1 MVENNFNRPLSLIN
15 KKPNGTQMLINGYY
29 FYMIPDV
36 VMKYANR
43 VLTER
48 ERRLYYAICGQAE
61 RDRNGKPCCWAISHY
76 CEIANIKSNH
86 YADVLSGLVK
96 KGFIVHD
103 KFKSIEV
110 LYPIGENEYI
120 NERGEIISKQL
131 EGALPNLGMSK
142 SIPNLGKVDSD
153 FGNRADQLGN
163 EYSQSSA
170 NNREI
175 DIDKELDIEGL
186 PSREKKCRKEV
197 KEIVEE
203 LAEEYNIALLLI
215 RQIKELR
222 KEGFTY
228 EFILTAIERKDFSYF
243 KDGFNLLFYKPYQEE
258 VMLMIEERRIVE
270 EKSKAELQ
278 AMIEMSVR

>member
-1 MVENNFNRPLSLIN
+1 MNDKFNLPLVLIN
-15 KKPNGTQMLINGYY
+15 KKPSGTQMVMNGYG
-29 FYMIPDV
+29 FYMIPDL
-36 VMKYANR
+36 VMQYANR
-43 VLTER
+43 VLTDR

-61 RDRNGKPCCWAISHY
+61 KDKNGKPYCWAISHY
-76 CEIANIKSNH
+76 CDIANIKSNH
-86 YADVLSGLVK
+86 YAEILSGLVK

-120 NERGEIISKQL
+120 NENGEIVSKQL

-142 SIPNLGKVDSD
+142 SITKLGKVDSD
-153 FGNRADQLGN
+153 FGNRAHQIGN

-175 DIDKELDIEGL
+175 DIDKELDREELPLRARESKYKREVIEIL
-186 PSREKKCRKEV
+186 K
-197 KEIVEE
+197 E

-243 KDGFNLLFYKPYQEE
+243 KNGFNLLFHKQYQEE
-258 VMLMIEERRIVE
+258 VLLMIEERRIAE
-270 EKSKAELQ
+270 EKTIAEMQ
-278 AMIEMSVR
+278 AMI

>member
-1 MVENNFNRPLSLIN
+1 MNDYFNKSLLLIN
-15 KKPNGTQMLINGYY
+15 KKPSGTQMVINGYY
-29 FYMIPDV
+29 FYMIPDL

-43 VLTER
+43 ALTDR

-61 RDRNGKPCCWAISHY
+61 KDKNGKPYYWAISHY
-76 CEIANIKSNH
+76 CDIANIQSNH
-86 YADVLSGLVK
+86 YSEVLSGLVK

-120 NERGEIISKQL
+120 NEEGEIISKQL
-131 EGALPNLGMSK
+131 EGALPNLGTSK
-142 SIPNLGKVDSD
+142 SITKLGKVDSD
-153 FGNRADQLGN
+153 FGNRAHQIGN
-163 EYSQSSA
+163 EYSQGSA

-175 DIDKELDIEGL
+175 DIDKELDKEGL
-186 PSREKKCRKEV
+186 PLREKKCRKEV

-215 RQIKELR
+215 SQIKELR
-222 KEGFTY
+222 KDGFTY

-243 KDGFNLLFYKPYQEE
+243 KNGLNLLFHKQYQEE
-258 VMLMIEERRIVE
+258 VLLMIEERRIAE
-270 EKSKAELQ
+270 EKSIAEMQ
-278 AMIEMSVR
+278 AMI

>member
-1 MVENNFNRPLSLIN
+1 MANDNYNKPLLLIN
-15 KKPNGTQMLINGYY
+15 KKPNGSQMVMNGYY

-43 VLTER
+43 ALTER

-61 RDRNGKPCCWAISHY
+61 KDKNGKPYCWAISHY
-76 CEIANIKSNH
+76 CDIANIQSNH
-86 YADVLSGLVK
+86 YSEVLSGLVK

-120 NERGEIISKQL
+120 NENGEITSKQL

-142 SIPNLGKVDSD
+142 SIPNLGKVDSV
-153 FGNRADQLGN
+153 FGNRAHQIGN

-175 DIDKELDIEGL
+175 DIEKELNKETLLGRERQYRREVIEVL
-186 PSREKKCRKEV
+186 K
-197 KEIVEE
+197 E
-203 LAEEYNIALLLI
+203 LAQEYDIAHLLVKQVNDLM
-215 RQIKELR
+215 RL
-222 KEGFTY
+222 GFTY
-228 EFILTAIERKDFSYF
+228 EFIYRAIEKKDNSYF
-243 KDGFNLLFYKPYQEE
+243 GNGLNLLFYKPYQEE
-258 VMLMIEERRIVE
+258 VFAIVE
-270 EKSKAELQ
+270 DYRKAEEKRIAEMQ
-278 AMIEMSVR
+278 AMI